1 MGLEA
6 ADVGDEVVDFLPGER
21 KTTHPAVG
29 FGKEGCEPVVGPA
42 IVAAD
47 SRQRRGR
54 APRPTAVDEMAL
66 GAPAASD
73 ILARNG
79 SPAAWTEP
87 FAITKA
93 PLNAIIAQTL
103 SRGRHMIVRV

>member
-6 ADVGDEVVDFLPGER
+6 ADVGDEVVDFLLRGR
-21 KTTHPAVG
+21 KTAHTAVG
-29 FGKEGCEPVVGPA
+29 LGEKGCEPVVGPA
-42 IVAAD
+42 TSRAIV
-47 SRQRRGR
+47 GN
-54 APRPTAVDEMAL
+54 
-66 GAPAASD
+66 GGAASLVRPPSTRWHWAHRR
-73 ILARNG
+73 LAISLPETG

-93 PLNAIIAQTL
+93 PLSAIIAQTL